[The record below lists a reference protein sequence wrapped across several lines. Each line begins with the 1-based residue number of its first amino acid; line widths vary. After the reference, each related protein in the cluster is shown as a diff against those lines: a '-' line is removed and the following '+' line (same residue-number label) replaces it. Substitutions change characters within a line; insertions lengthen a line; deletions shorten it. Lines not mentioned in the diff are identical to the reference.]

1 MSWEGACQCRGCT
14 QANQA
19 HCFRCFEGF
28 WGTTDCAWIGSTFA
42 LTRSDSPRKHFTLA
56 KFEDSGSL
64 TQQCQLA
71 EIDEGERT
79 LRLGRDSVGL

>member
-1 MSWEGACQCRGCT
+1 MRTGQREL
-14 QANQA
+14 ANRRVQ
-19 HCFRCFEGF
+19 
-28 WGTTDCAWIGSTFA
+28 
-42 LTRSDSPRKHFTLA
+42 HFTLA

-79 LRLGRDSVGL
+79 LRLGRDSVGF